1 MNSPK
6 EKEIHNKGRPLKRT
20 DGPHLGRIL
29 WENFLLFVNANVE
42 CLSLSPIVSPFL
54 FPAPL
59 TRNPSND
66 SGTGMELGFN
76 YTSENRLLS
85 SACDL
90 QLEADTK
97 ANMEKELRGKTGLF
111 RF

>member
-1 MNSPK
+1 M
-6 EKEIHNKGRPLKRT
+6 HNKGRPLKRT

-29 WENFLLFVNANVE
+29 WENFLLFVNADVE
-42 CLSLSPIVSPFL
+42 SLFIPYCLT
-54 FPAPL
+54 FPPPL

-76 YTSENRLLS
+76 YTPENRLLS
-85 SACDL
+85 GACDL